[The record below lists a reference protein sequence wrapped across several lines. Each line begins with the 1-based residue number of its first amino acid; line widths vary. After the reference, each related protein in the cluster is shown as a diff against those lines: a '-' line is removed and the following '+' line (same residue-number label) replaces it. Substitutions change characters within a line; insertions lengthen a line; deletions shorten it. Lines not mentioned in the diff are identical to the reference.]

1 MKRRLCFILSF
12 LVGVAFSLKAEWQR
26 PVTNYT
32 RHAYKAGNQNWML
45 QQHENGWLYVANNKG
60 LLEFDGTSWE
70 LYPIPDAKMRAMKIG
85 ADNRIYI
92 GGIGRFGYFTPNRL
106 GDWTIPAFRII
117 CPAIRW
123 LVLFG
128 IFCRIRTK
136 YISSQTVAC
145 FVGQMDGWTI

>member
-60 LLEFDGTSWE
+60 LLE
-70 LYPIPDAKMRAMKIG
+70 
-85 ADNRIYI
+85 
-92 GGIGRFGYFTPNRL
+92 
-106 GDWTIPAFRII
+106 
-117 CPAIRW
+117 
-123 LVLFG
+123 
-128 IFCRIRTK
+128 
-136 YISSQTVAC
+136 
-145 FVGQMDGWTI
+145 